1 MECFFIYLIYF
12 YVIICR
18 FSYFLYGF
26 SFIQFFFC
34 FIFFYLELVYHT
46 HFSFCTF
53 FFFFKKCLYI
63 YVVPGAVINL
73 VGMPATSDGRPAVTL
88 SWVKPDSDAPILQYT
103 VRYGVG
109 NSEPLSERTVSN
121 LSLLVTDLE
130 LATEYY
136 FSVYASSE
144 LGNGSINNFTVVTT
158 FNGMRLDCNNSMY
171 MQVKC
176 IISFV
181 CSSWSRNQFRC
192 NSWSG
197 IY

>member
-1 MECFFIYLIYF
+1 M
-12 YVIICR
+12 
-18 FSYFLYGF
+18 
-26 SFIQFFFC
+26 
-34 FIFFYLELVYHT
+34 LVHT
-46 HFSFCTF
+46 YT
-53 FFFFKKCLYI
+53 

-88 SWVKPDSDAPILQYT
+88 SWVEPDSDAPILQYT

-144 LGNGSINNFTVVTT
+144 LGDGLVSNTT
-158 FNGMRLDCNNSMY
+158 TTIFNGM
-171 MQVKC
+171 
-176 IISFV
+176 
-181 CSSWSRNQFRC
+181 
-192 NSWSG
+192 
-197 IY
+197 

>member
-1 MECFFIYLIYF
+1 MFLYIHIYIQF
-12 YVIICR
+12 WTIIHLCCYYIR
-18 FSYFLYGF
+18 TVCHFSYTVHYFEV
-26 SFIQFFFC
+26 FFD
-34 FIFFYLELVYHT
+34 
-46 HFSFCTF
+46 
-53 FFFFKKCLYI
+53 KCLHCNVYT
-63 YVVPGAVINL
+63 VVPGAVISL

-88 SWVKPDSDAPILQYT
+88 SWVEPDSDVPILQYT